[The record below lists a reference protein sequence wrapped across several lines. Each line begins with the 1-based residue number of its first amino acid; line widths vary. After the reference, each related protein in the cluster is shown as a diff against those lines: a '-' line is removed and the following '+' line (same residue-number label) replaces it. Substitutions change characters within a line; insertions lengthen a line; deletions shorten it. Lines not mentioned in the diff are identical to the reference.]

1 MPPDGERRLQCCRI
15 HEQSRHGSITGNR
28 YRMKTSTLSVALCT
42 YNGARFLQ
50 EQLQS
55 FADQDRPPD
64 EVVAC
69 DDGSTDET
77 IAILQRFAAS
87 APCAVRIERNAQTLG
102 VVGNFARAI
111 ELCAGEYIA
120 LSDQDDVWS
129 PRKLARI
136 SELFDSDPGVG
147 MCFSDA
153 VAIDPCGRA
162 LGYGL
167 WDAVRFTRAER
178 AAARAGR
185 LVEVLLRHY
194 VVTGATLAFRA
205 TYRDLVLPIPRH
217 CLHDAWIG
225 LLIACVADGRLL
237 DEPLIGYRQ
246 HATQVSGG
254 ERMLGLLA
262 QSRRAREQTAVDLG
276 INAARFESARR
287 RLAESRYAYAADA
300 TLPLIAEKV
309 RHVRARAGMRRAGTF
324 RLPLIWHEFV
334 SGRYARYSHPWKA
347 PAADLLL

>member
-1 MPPDGERRLQCCRI
+1 
-15 HEQSRHGSITGNR
+15 
-28 YRMKTSTLSVALCT
+28 MKTSTLSVALCT

-55 FADQDRPPD
+55 YADQDRPPD

-77 IAILQRFAAS
+77 VAILQRFAAS
-87 APCAVRIERNAQTLG
+87 APFAVRVERNAQTLG
-102 VVGNFARAI
+102 VVSNFARAI
-111 ELCAGEYIA
+111 ELCTGDYIA
-120 LSDQDDVWS
+120 LSDQDDVWNR
-129 PRKLARI
+129 RKLARI
-136 SELFDSDPGVG
+136 SELFDSEPAVG

-153 VAIDPCGRA
+153 IAIDTGGRS
-162 LGYGL
+162 LNYRL

-205 TYRDLVLPIPRH
+205 KYRDLVLPIPQH

-225 LLIACVADGRLL
+225 LLVACVADGRLI

-246 HATQVSGG
+246 HATQTSGG
-254 ERMLGLLA
+254 EQVLGLLA
-262 QSRRAREQTAVDLG
+262 QARRARELTAIDLET
-276 INAARFESARR
+276 NAARFESARR
-287 RLAESRYAYAADA
+287 RLEESNFARAVDA
-300 TLPLIAEKV
+300 TLPLITEKV
-309 RHVRARAGMRRAGTF
+309 RHVRARARIQHTGTF
-324 RLPLIWHEFV
+324 RLPVIWRELRT
-334 SGRYARYSHPWKA
+334 GRYARYSHPWKA